1 MRKSGEQP
9 RFADR
14 GRNQRSLRES
24 EELFRLLA
32 ENASDLIYL
41 IDLEGRTVY
50 ASPSVGRVLG
60 WDPADPKQM
69 IDVDPFARIHA
80 EDLAL
85 ARRSWDRVLAG
96 EEVFPTVRSLH
107 RDGSWI
113 WLEASA
119 SLVQYRGKPHVM
131 SVCRDISQRRQAEQ
145 TLRDREADLALALES
160 GRLGDWHWDIA
171 TGEIV
176 WSAAFKAIHGLP
188 LDTEPSYER
197 FLAAVHPSDRERVD
211 AALERAVKTRGKYEI
226 EMRIVWPD
234 GSVHWNS
241 ARGRVFCDAG
251 GEPMRMAGLTVDVT
265 ERERAHEALR
275 ERTEELNN
283 VLASVSDYLWS
294 GELDA
299 EGVWSYRFYSPV
311 VETITGRPPEFFL
324 ASPERWLST
333 IHPDDR
339 ARMEEAFLRV
349 VQRQSTR
356 EEAEYRIVHADG
368 TVRWI
373 RDSATAVPLEGG
385 RLRIDGVA
393 SDITA
398 RKEVERKLR
407 ALVENMPDFVSRFDD
422 QARLTY
428 VNPAVTKAFGASES
442 EILGETLLDPSLPA
456 RGPYDEMLHEAIL
469 QALREGLPN
478 AREALWSVAGGDRHF
493 EVRHFPEHD
502 DSGRVVSVLGVAHD
516 VTERR
521 RAEQQ
526 LRASLREK
534 EVLLREVHHRVKN
547 NLQLITSLLALQA
560 GQMRDSAIAGAL
572 TESQH
577 RVRAMALVHEN
588 LYRSSDLA
596 TIHLAEHVEAICAQL
611 YRSYGTDPNRIAL
624 DLRVADVALD
634 LDRSMRCGLII
645 NELVSNA
652 LKHAFVDG
660 RSGRIVVQL
669 ATDRPDECILTVQ
682 DDGAGHPPNLDPRQC
697 GTLGLQLVA
706 DLTEHLG
713 GTLTFDRDG
722 GTRVRVR
729 FRVASTGDTPP

>member
-14 GRNQRSLRES
+14 KRNQRSLRES

-41 IDLEGRTVY
+41 MDLEGRTVY

-60 WDPADPKQM
+60 WDPADPRQM

-131 SVCRDISQRRQAEQ
+131 SVCRDISLRRQAEQ
-145 TLRDREADLALALES
+145 ALRDREADLALALEG

-188 LDTEPSYER
+188 LDTEPRYER
-197 FLAAVHPSDRERVD
+197 FLAAVHSSDRERVD

-241 ARGRVFCDAG
+241 ARGRVFCDAS
-251 GEPMRMAGLTVDVT
+251 GEPVRMAGVTMDVT
-265 ERERAHEALR
+265 ERERAHQALR

-339 ARMEEAFLRV
+339 VRMEEAFLRV
-349 VQRQSTR
+349 VQRHSTR
-356 EEAEYRIVHADG
+356 EEAEYRIVHSDG

-407 ALVENMPDFVSRFDD
+407 ALVENM
-422 QARLTY
+422 
-428 VNPAVTKAFGASES
+428 
-442 EILGETLLDPSLPA
+442 
-456 RGPYDEMLHEAIL
+456 
-469 QALREGLPN
+469 
-478 AREALWSVAGGDRHF
+478 
-493 EVRHFPEHD
+493 
-502 DSGRVVSVLGVAHD
+502 
-516 VTERR
+516 
-521 RAEQQ
+521 
-526 LRASLREK
+526 RASLREK

-572 TESQH
+572 TESRN

-596 TIHLAEHVEAICAQL
+596 TIHLAEHVEAICAHL
-611 YRSYGTDPNRIAL
+611 YRSYGIDPNRIAL

-652 LKHAFVDG
+652 LKHAFPDG
-660 RSGRIVVQL
+660 RSGRIEVEL
-669 ATDRPDECILTVQ
+669 ATDPSGECFLTVR
-682 DDGAGHPPNLDPRQC
+682 DDGAGYPPNLEPRQC
-697 GTLGLQLVA
+697 GTLGLQLVG
-706 DLTEHLG
+706 DLTEQLG
-713 GTLTFDRDG
+713 GTLTLDRDG
-722 GTRVRVR
+722 GTSVRLR
-729 FRVASTGDTPP
+729 FRLASSGDPPP